1 MANQKLEDQLS
12 LALDTPAQ
20 MREKSDNLDTG
31 YAPSEN
37 TWELIVKYNGNLD
50 RLTGGIRVEPLIA
63 GYAIVT
69 IPENLIGAF
78 SRMEEIEFIEK
89 PKKLYPQVTAGLG
102 ASCFYPLLQPVSG
115 KALSGQ
121 GVYMAILDSGI
132 DYTDPMFRYADGT
145 TKIAWLWDQGKR
157 ADAEKGEKPPQGFF
171 TGVEYSRKMLNANL
185 QKNSERLTTDVTGHG
200 TNVAKIAVQGAPESE
215 LIVVKLDTARGTYP
229 STVSLLRA
237 FTYVAKKAQAE
248 NMPVAINLSYGN
260 TYGAHDGSSL
270 LERFID
276 NITEV
281 GRNVICIG
289 AGNEGASA
297 GHFAGKLS
305 ENEIQR
311 ISFAMGTYE
320 RSFSLQLWKWYADRM
335 DISILSPAGE
345 QYLIRNQD
353 AGGEAQQA
361 VMEQTKLLIFSGRP
375 QPYRKREEVYIDFI
389 PVETYLNTGI
399 WTIEITPR
407 RIANGELRLY
417 MPSAVVRSENTRFLL
432 PSPAQTLTIPS
443 TAQKVITVGAY
454 NAYVRSY
461 AAFSGRGDAGSDRAE
476 NSKPDLAAPGVNIR
490 IGEGEGGAVVS
501 GTSYATPF
509 VTAAAA
515 LLMEYG
521 IVQGNDPFLYGEK
534 VKAYLHAG
542 ARQLPGYDMWPNDQV
557 GWGENVIIRSH
568 GRKSVKSS
576 VSVHF
581 PNTETKHFFH
591 NFEENLPGLD
601 AK

>member
-157 ADAEKGEKPPQGFF
+157 ADAEKGEKPAQGFF

-335 DISILSPAGE
+335 DISIMSPAGE
-345 QYLIRNQD
+345 QYLIRNQN

-389 PVETYLNTGI
+389 PEETYLNTGI

-542 ARQLPGYDMWPNDQV
+542 ARQLPGYDIWPNDQV
-557 GWGENVIIRSH
+557 GWGALC
-568 GRKSVKSS
+568 
-576 VSVHF
+576 VS
-581 PNTETKHFFH
+581 ES
-591 NFEENLPGLD
+591 LPE
-601 AK
+601 K

>member
-157 ADAEKGEKPPQGFF
+157 ADAEKGEKSPQGFF

-557 GWGENVIIRSH
+557 GWGALC
-568 GRKSVKSS
+568 
-576 VSVHF
+576 VS
-581 PNTETKHFFH
+581 ES
-591 NFEENLPGLD
+591 LPE
-601 AK
+601 K

>member
-31 YAPSEN
+31 YAPEEN

-157 ADAEKGEKPPQGFF
+157 ADAEKGEQPPQGFF

-215 LIVVKLDTARGTYP
+215 LIVVKLDTVRGTYP

-237 FTYVAKKAQAE
+237 FTYVAKKSQAE
-248 NMPVAINLSYGN
+248 NVPVAINLSYGN

-407 RIANGELRLY
+407 RIVNGELRLY

-461 AAFSGRGDAGSDRAE
+461 AAFSGRGDADSRRAE

-521 IVQGNDPFLYGEK
+521 IVRGNDPFLYGEK

-542 ARQLPGYDMWPNDQV
+542 ARQLPGYDIWPNDQV
-557 GWGENVIIRSH
+557 GWGRLCLE
-568 GRKSVKSS
+568 SS
-576 VSVHF
+576 
-581 PNTETKHFFH
+581 
-591 NFEENLPGLD
+591 LPD
-601 AK
+601 

>member
-102 ASCFYPLLQPVSG
+102 VSCFYPLLQPVSG

-132 DYTDPMFRYADGT
+132 DYIDPMFRYADGT

-345 QYLIRNQD
+345 QYLIRNQN

-361 VMEQTKLLIFSGRP
+361 VMEQTQLLIFSGRP

-407 RIANGELRLY
+407 RIVNGELRLY

-461 AAFSGRGDAGSDRAE
+461 AAFSGRGDAGNDRAE
-476 NSKPDLAAPGVNIR
+476 NNKPDLAASGVNIR

-542 ARQLPGYDMWPNDQV
+542 ARQLPGYDIWPNDQV
-557 GWGENVIIRSH
+557 GWGALC
-568 GRKSVKSS
+568 
-576 VSVHF
+576 VS
-581 PNTETKHFFH
+581 ES
-591 NFEENLPGLD
+591 LPE
-601 AK
+601 K

>member
-311 ISFAMGTYE
+311 ISFAIGTYE

-461 AAFSGRGDAGSDRAE
+461 AAFSGRGDAGSGRAE
-476 NSKPDLAAPGVNIR
+476 NNKPDLTAPGVNIR

-542 ARQLPGYDMWPNDQV
+542 ARQLPGYDIWPNDQV
-557 GWGENVIIRSH
+557 GWGALC
-568 GRKSVKSS
+568 
-576 VSVHF
+576 VS
-581 PNTETKHFFH
+581 ES
-591 NFEENLPGLD
+591 LPE
-601 AK
+601 K

>member
-132 DYTDPMFRYADGT
+132 DYIDPMFRYADGT

-542 ARQLPGYDMWPNDQV
+542 ARQLPGYDIWPNDQV
-557 GWGENVIIRSH
+557 GWGALC
-568 GRKSVKSS
+568 
-576 VSVHF
+576 VS
-581 PNTETKHFFH
+581 ES
-591 NFEENLPGLD
+591 LPGE
-601 AK
+601 

>member
-461 AAFSGRGDAGSDRAE
+461 AAFSGRGDAGNDRAE

-542 ARQLPGYDMWPNDQV
+542 ARQLPGYDIWPNDQV
-557 GWGENVIIRSH
+557 GWGALC
-568 GRKSVKSS
+568 
-576 VSVHF
+576 VS
-581 PNTETKHFFH
+581 ES
-591 NFEENLPGLD
+591 LPE
-601 AK
+601 K

>member
-320 RSFSLQLWKWYADRM
+320 RSFSMQLWKWYADRM

-345 QYLIRNQD
+345 QYLIRNQN

-476 NSKPDLAAPGVNIR
+476 NNKPDLTAPGVNIR
-490 IGEGEGGAVVS
+490 IGEGESGAVVS

-542 ARQLPGYDMWPNDQV
+542 ARQLPGYDIWPNDQV
-557 GWGENVIIRSH
+557 GWGALC
-568 GRKSVKSS
+568 
-576 VSVHF
+576 VS
-581 PNTETKHFFH
+581 ES
-591 NFEENLPGLD
+591 LPE
-601 AK
+601 K

>member
-115 KALSGQ
+115 KTLSGQ

-171 TGVEYSRKMLNANL
+171 TGVEYSGKMLNANL

-557 GWGENVIIRSH
+557 GWGALC
-568 GRKSVKSS
+568 
-576 VSVHF
+576 VS
-581 PNTETKHFFH
+581 ES
-591 NFEENLPGLD
+591 LPE
-601 AK
+601 K

>member
-335 DISILSPAGE
+335 DISIMSPAGE
-345 QYLIRNQD
+345 QYLIRNQN

-476 NSKPDLAAPGVNIR
+476 NNKPDLAAPGVNIR

-521 IVQGNDPFLYGEK
+521 IVQGNDPYLYGEK

-542 ARQLPGYDMWPNDQV
+542 ARQLPGYDIWPNDQV
-557 GWGENVIIRSH
+557 GWGALC
-568 GRKSVKSS
+568 
-576 VSVHF
+576 VS
-581 PNTETKHFFH
+581 ES
-591 NFEENLPGLD
+591 LPE
-601 AK
+601 K

>member
-311 ISFAMGTYE
+311 ISFAIGTYE

-345 QYLIRNQD
+345 QYLIRNQN

-361 VMEQTKLLIFSGRP
+361 VMEQTQLLIFSGRP

-432 PSPAQTLTIPS
+432 PSPVQTLTIPS

-461 AAFSGRGDAGSDRAE
+461 AAFSGRGDAGSGRAE
-476 NSKPDLAAPGVNIR
+476 NNKPDLTAPGVNIR

-542 ARQLPGYDMWPNDQV
+542 ARQLPGYDIWPNDQV
-557 GWGENVIIRSH
+557 GWGALC
-568 GRKSVKSS
+568 
-576 VSVHF
+576 VS
-581 PNTETKHFFH
+581 ES
-591 NFEENLPGLD
+591 LPE
-601 AK
+601 K

>member
-237 FTYVAKKAQAE
+237 FTYVAMKAQAE

-557 GWGENVIIRSH
+557 GWGALC
-568 GRKSVKSS
+568 
-576 VSVHF
+576 VS
-581 PNTETKHFFH
+581 ES
-591 NFEENLPGLD
+591 LPE
-601 AK
+601 K

>member
-237 FTYVAKKAQAE
+237 FTYVAKKSQAE
-248 NMPVAINLSYGN
+248 NVPVAINLSYGN

-276 NITEV
+276 NVTEV

-345 QYLIRNQD
+345 QYLIRNQA

-407 RIANGELRLY
+407 RIVNGELRLY

-461 AAFSGRGDAGSDRAE
+461 AAFSGRGDADSRRAE

-521 IVQGNDPFLYGEK
+521 IVRGNDPFLYGEK

-542 ARQLPGYDMWPNDQV
+542 ARQLPGYDIWPNDQV
-557 GWGENVIIRSH
+557 GWGALC
-568 GRKSVKSS
+568 
-576 VSVHF
+576 VS
-581 PNTETKHFFH
+581 ES
-591 NFEENLPGLD
+591 LP
-601 AK
+601 

>member
-171 TGVEYSRKMLNANL
+171 TGVEYSRKMINANL

-353 AGGEAQQA
+353 VGGEAQQA
-361 VMEQTKLLIFSGRP
+361 VMKQTKLLIFSGRP

-407 RIANGELRLY
+407 RIVNGELRLY

-476 NSKPDLAAPGVNIR
+476 NNKPDLTAPGVNIR

-557 GWGENVIIRSH
+557 GWGALC
-568 GRKSVKSS
+568 
-576 VSVHF
+576 VS
-581 PNTETKHFFH
+581 ES
-591 NFEENLPGLD
+591 LPE
-601 AK
+601 K

>member
-237 FTYVAKKAQAE
+237 FTYVAKKSQAE
-248 NMPVAINLSYGN
+248 NVPVAINLSYGN

-407 RIANGELRLY
+407 RIVNGELRLY

-461 AAFSGRGDAGSDRAE
+461 AAFSGRGDADSRRAE

-521 IVQGNDPFLYGEK
+521 IVRGNDPFLYGEK

-542 ARQLPGYDMWPNDQV
+542 ARQLPGYDIWPNDQV
-557 GWGENVIIRSH
+557 GWGALC
-568 GRKSVKSS
+568 
-576 VSVHF
+576 VS
-581 PNTETKHFFH
+581 ES
-591 NFEENLPGLD
+591 LPE
-601 AK
+601 K

>member
-557 GWGENVIIRSH
+557 GWGALC
-568 GRKSVKSS
+568 
-576 VSVHF
+576 VS
-581 PNTETKHFFH
+581 ES
-591 NFEENLPGLD
+591 LPE
-601 AK
+601 K

>member
-335 DISILSPAGE
+335 DISIMSPAGE
-345 QYLIRNQD
+345 QYLIRNQN

-461 AAFSGRGDAGSDRAE
+461 AAYSGRGDADSDRAE

-542 ARQLPGYDMWPNDQV
+542 ARQLPGYDIWPNDQV
-557 GWGENVIIRSH
+557 GWGALC
-568 GRKSVKSS
+568 
-576 VSVHF
+576 VS
-581 PNTETKHFFH
+581 ES
-591 NFEENLPGLD
+591 LPE
-601 AK
+601 K

>member
-345 QYLIRNQD
+345 QYLIRNQNT
-353 AGGEAQQA
+353 GGEAQQA

-542 ARQLPGYDMWPNDQV
+542 ARQLPGYDIWPNDQV
-557 GWGENVIIRSH
+557 GWGALC
-568 GRKSVKSS
+568 
-576 VSVHF
+576 VS
-581 PNTETKHFFH
+581 ES
-591 NFEENLPGLD
+591 LPE
-601 AK
+601 K

>member
-335 DISILSPAGE
+335 DISIMSPAGE
-345 QYLIRNQD
+345 QYLIRNQN

-461 AAFSGRGDAGSDRAE
+461 AAFSGRGDADSDRAE

-542 ARQLPGYDMWPNDQV
+542 ARQLPGYDIWPNDQV
-557 GWGENVIIRSH
+557 GWGALC
-568 GRKSVKSS
+568 
-576 VSVHF
+576 VS
-581 PNTETKHFFH
+581 ES
-591 NFEENLPGLD
+591 LPGE
-601 AK
+601 

>member
-305 ENEIQR
+305 EKEIQR

-345 QYLIRNQD
+345 QYLIRNQN

-407 RIANGELRLY
+407 HIVNGELRLY

-476 NSKPDLAAPGVNIR
+476 NNKPDLTAPGVNIR

-542 ARQLPGYDMWPNDQV
+542 ARQLPGYDIWPNDQV
-557 GWGENVIIRSH
+557 GWGALC
-568 GRKSVKSS
+568 
-576 VSVHF
+576 VS
-581 PNTETKHFFH
+581 ES
-591 NFEENLPGLD
+591 LPE
-601 AK
+601 K

>member
-115 KALSGQ
+115 QAVSGQ

-542 ARQLPGYDMWPNDQV
+542 ARQLPGYDIWPNDQV
-557 GWGENVIIRSH
+557 GWGALC
-568 GRKSVKSS
+568 
-576 VSVHF
+576 VS
-581 PNTETKHFFH
+581 ES
-591 NFEENLPGLD
+591 LPE
-601 AK
+601 K

>member
-63 GYAIVT
+63 GYATVT

-215 LIVVKLDTARGTYP
+215 LIIVKLDTARGTYP

-361 VMEQTKLLIFSGRP
+361 VMEQTQLLIFSGRP

-407 RIANGELRLY
+407 RIVNGELRLY

-461 AAFSGRGDAGSDRAE
+461 AAFSGRGDAGSDWAE

-542 ARQLPGYDMWPNDQV
+542 ARQLPGYDIWPNDQV
-557 GWGENVIIRSH
+557 GWGALC
-568 GRKSVKSS
+568 
-576 VSVHF
+576 VS
-581 PNTETKHFFH
+581 ES
-591 NFEENLPGLD
+591 LPE
-601 AK
+601 K

>member
-335 DISILSPAGE
+335 DISIMSPAGE
-345 QYLIRNQD
+345 QYLIRNQN

-461 AAFSGRGDAGSDRAE
+461 AAFSGRGDADSDRAE
-476 NSKPDLAAPGVNIR
+476 NSKPDLATPGVNIR

-542 ARQLPGYDMWPNDQV
+542 ARQLPGYDIWPNDQV
-557 GWGENVIIRSH
+557 GWGALC
-568 GRKSVKSS
+568 
-576 VSVHF
+576 VS
-581 PNTETKHFFH
+581 ES
-591 NFEENLPGLD
+591 LPE
-601 AK
+601 K

>member
-237 FTYVAKKAQAE
+237 FTYVAKKTQVE
-248 NMPVAINLSYGN
+248 NMPVVINLSYGN

-345 QYLIRNQD
+345 QYLIRNQN

-361 VMEQTKLLIFSGRP
+361 VMEQTQLLIFSGRP

-461 AAFSGRGDAGSDRAE
+461 AAFSGRGDAGNDRAE
-476 NSKPDLAAPGVNIR
+476 NNKPDLAAPGVNIR

-542 ARQLPGYDMWPNDQV
+542 ARQLPGYDIWPNDQV
-557 GWGENVIIRSH
+557 GWGALC
-568 GRKSVKSS
+568 
-576 VSVHF
+576 VS
-581 PNTETKHFFH
+581 ES
-591 NFEENLPGLD
+591 LPE
-601 AK
+601 K

>member
-185 QKNSERLTTDVTGHG
+185 QKNSERLTIDVTGHG

-320 RSFSLQLWKWYADRM
+320 RSFSMQLWKWYADQM

-345 QYLIRNQD
+345 QYLIRNQN

-476 NSKPDLAAPGVNIR
+476 NNKPDLTAPGVNIR
-490 IGEGEGGAVVS
+490 IGEGESGAVVS

-542 ARQLPGYDMWPNDQV
+542 ARQLPGYDIWPNDQV
-557 GWGENVIIRSH
+557 GWGALC
-568 GRKSVKSS
+568 
-576 VSVHF
+576 VS
-581 PNTETKHFFH
+581 ES
-591 NFEENLPGLD
+591 LPE
-601 AK
+601 K

>member
-289 AGNEGASA
+289 TGNEGASA

-335 DISILSPAGE
+335 DISIMSPAGE
-345 QYLIRNQD
+345 QYLIRNQN

-461 AAFSGRGDAGSDRAE
+461 AAFSGRGDADSDRAE

-542 ARQLPGYDMWPNDQV
+542 ARQLPGYDIWPNDQV
-557 GWGENVIIRSH
+557 GWGALC
-568 GRKSVKSS
+568 
-576 VSVHF
+576 VS
-581 PNTETKHFFH
+581 ES
-591 NFEENLPGLD
+591 LPE
-601 AK
+601 K

>member
-345 QYLIRNQD
+345 QYLIRNQN

-389 PVETYLNTGI
+389 PAETYLNTGI

-407 RIANGELRLY
+407 RIVNGELRLY

-432 PSPAQTLTIPS
+432 PSPVQTLTIPS

-476 NSKPDLAAPGVNIR
+476 NNKPDLTAPGVNIR

-501 GTSYATPF
+501 GTSYAAPF

-542 ARQLPGYDMWPNDQV
+542 ARQLPGYDIWPNDQV
-557 GWGENVIIRSH
+557 GWGALC
-568 GRKSVKSS
+568 
-576 VSVHF
+576 VS
-581 PNTETKHFFH
+581 ES
-591 NFEENLPGLD
+591 LPE
-601 AK
+601 K

>member
-132 DYTDPMFRYADGT
+132 DYIDPMFRYADGT

-289 AGNEGASA
+289 TGNEGASA

-345 QYLIRNQD
+345 QYLIRNQN

-361 VMEQTKLLIFSGRP
+361 VMEQTQLLIFSGRP

-461 AAFSGRGDAGSDRAE
+461 AAFSGRGDAGNDRAE

-542 ARQLPGYDMWPNDQV
+542 ARQLPGYDIWPNDQV
-557 GWGENVIIRSH
+557 GWGALC
-568 GRKSVKSS
+568 
-576 VSVHF
+576 VS
-581 PNTETKHFFH
+581 ES
-591 NFEENLPGLD
+591 LPGE
-601 AK
+601 

>member
-335 DISILSPAGE
+335 DISIMSPAGE

-361 VMEQTKLLIFSGRP
+361 VMEQTQLLIFSGRP

-461 AAFSGRGDAGSDRAE
+461 AAFSGRGDADSDRAE

-542 ARQLPGYDMWPNDQV
+542 ARQLPGYDIWPNDQV
-557 GWGENVIIRSH
+557 GWGALC
-568 GRKSVKSS
+568 
-576 VSVHF
+576 VS
-581 PNTETKHFFH
+581 ES
-591 NFEENLPGLD
+591 LPGE
-601 AK
+601 

>member
-31 YAPSEN
+31 YAPEEN

-237 FTYVAKKAQAE
+237 FTYVAKKSQAE
-248 NMPVAINLSYGN
+248 NVPVAINLSYGN

-407 RIANGELRLY
+407 RIVNGELRLY

-461 AAFSGRGDAGSDRAE
+461 AAFSGRGDADSRRAE

-521 IVQGNDPFLYGEK
+521 IVRGNDPFLYGEK

-542 ARQLPGYDMWPNDQV
+542 ARQLPGYNIWPNDQV
-557 GWGENVIIRSH
+557 GWGALC
-568 GRKSVKSS
+568 
-576 VSVHF
+576 VS
-581 PNTETKHFFH
+581 ES
-591 NFEENLPGLD
+591 LP
-601 AK
+601 

>member
-12 LALDTPAQ
+12 LALDTPAR

-31 YAPSEN
+31 YVPEEN

-50 RLTGGIRVEPLIA
+50 RMTGSIRVEPLIA

-171 TGVEYSRKMLNANL
+171 TGVEYSREILNANL
-185 QKNSERLTTDVTGHG
+185 QKNSERLTIDVTGHG

-215 LIVVKLDTARGTYP
+215 LIVVKLDTARGAYP

-389 PVETYLNTGI
+389 PAETYLNTGI

-407 RIANGELRLY
+407 RIVNGELRLY

-461 AAFSGRGDAGSDRAE
+461 AAFSGRGDADSRRAE

-542 ARQLPGYDMWPNDQV
+542 ARQLPGYDIWPNDQV
-557 GWGENVIIRSH
+557 GWGRLCLAQSL
-568 GRKSVKSS
+568 SQ
-576 VSVHF
+576 
-581 PNTETKHFFH
+581 
-591 NFEENLPGLD
+591 
-601 AK
+601 

>member
-89 PKKLYPQVTAGLG
+89 PKKFYPQVTAGLG

-557 GWGENVIIRSH
+557 GWGALC
-568 GRKSVKSS
+568 
-576 VSVHF
+576 VS
-581 PNTETKHFFH
+581 ES
-591 NFEENLPGLD
+591 LPE
-601 AK
+601 K

>member
-31 YAPSEN
+31 YVPSEN

-215 LIVVKLDTARGTYP
+215 LIVVKLDTARGPYP

-345 QYLIRNQD
+345 QYLIRNQN

-361 VMEQTKLLIFSGRP
+361 VMEQTQLLIFSGRP

-476 NSKPDLAAPGVNIR
+476 NNKPDLAAPGVNIR

-542 ARQLPGYDMWPNDQV
+542 ARQLPGYDIWPNDQV
-557 GWGENVIIRSH
+557 GWGALC
-568 GRKSVKSS
+568 
-576 VSVHF
+576 VS
-581 PNTETKHFFH
+581 ES
-591 NFEENLPGLD
+591 LPE
-601 AK
+601 K

>member
-132 DYTDPMFRYADGT
+132 DYIDPMFRYADGT

-345 QYLIRNQD
+345 QYLIRNQN

-461 AAFSGRGDAGSDRAE
+461 AAFSGRGDADSDRAE

-542 ARQLPGYDMWPNDQV
+542 ARQLPGYDIWPNDQV
-557 GWGENVIIRSH
+557 GWGALC
-568 GRKSVKSS
+568 
-576 VSVHF
+576 VS
-581 PNTETKHFFH
+581 ES
-591 NFEENLPGLD
+591 LPGE
-601 AK
+601 

>member
-1 MANQKLEDQLS
+1 MTNQKLEDQLS

-289 AGNEGASA
+289 TGNEGASA

-353 AGGEAQQA
+353 VGGEAQQA

-407 RIANGELRLY
+407 RIVNGELRLY

-476 NSKPDLAAPGVNIR
+476 NNKPDLTAPGVNIR

-542 ARQLPGYDMWPNDQV
+542 ARQLPGYDIWPNDQV
-557 GWGENVIIRSH
+557 GWGALC
-568 GRKSVKSS
+568 
-576 VSVHF
+576 VS
-581 PNTETKHFFH
+581 ES
-591 NFEENLPGLD
+591 LPE
-601 AK
+601 K

>member
-237 FTYVAKKAQAE
+237 FTYVAKKAQTE

-345 QYLIRNQD
+345 QYLIRNQN

-461 AAFSGRGDAGSDRAE
+461 AAFSGRGDADSDRAE

-534 VKAYLHAG
+534 VKAYLHAV
-542 ARQLPGYDMWPNDQV
+542 ARQLPGYDIWPNDQV
-557 GWGENVIIRSH
+557 GWGALC
-568 GRKSVKSS
+568 
-576 VSVHF
+576 VS
-581 PNTETKHFFH
+581 ES
-591 NFEENLPGLD
+591 LPE
-601 AK
+601 K

>member
-31 YAPSEN
+31 YVPEEN

-248 NMPVAINLSYGN
+248 NVPVAINLSYGN

-407 RIANGELRLY
+407 RIVNGELRLY

-461 AAFSGRGDAGSDRAE
+461 AAFSGRGDADSRRAE

-521 IVQGNDPFLYGEK
+521 IVHGNDPFLYGEK

-542 ARQLPGYDMWPNDQV
+542 ARQLPGYDIWPNDQV
-557 GWGENVIIRSH
+557 GWGALC
-568 GRKSVKSS
+568 
-576 VSVHF
+576 VS
-581 PNTETKHFFH
+581 ES
-591 NFEENLPGLD
+591 LPE
-601 AK
+601 K

>member
-185 QKNSERLTTDVTGHG
+185 QKNSERLTIDVTGHG

-320 RSFSLQLWKWYADRM
+320 RSFSMQLWKWYADRM

-345 QYLIRNQD
+345 QYLIRNQN

-417 MPSAVVRSENTRFLL
+417 MSSAVVRSENTRFLL

-461 AAFSGRGDAGSDRAE
+461 AAFSGRGDAGNDRAE

-557 GWGENVIIRSH
+557 GWGALC
-568 GRKSVKSS
+568 
-576 VSVHF
+576 VS
-581 PNTETKHFFH
+581 ES
-591 NFEENLPGLD
+591 LPE
-601 AK
+601 K

>member
-335 DISILSPAGE
+335 DISIMSPAGE
-345 QYLIRNQD
+345 QYLIRNQN

-461 AAFSGRGDAGSDRAE
+461 AAFSGRGDADSDRAE
-476 NSKPDLAAPGVNIR
+476 NSMPDLAAPGVNIR

-542 ARQLPGYDMWPNDQV
+542 ARQLPGYDIWPNDQV
-557 GWGENVIIRSH
+557 GWGALC
-568 GRKSVKSS
+568 
-576 VSVHF
+576 VS
-581 PNTETKHFFH
+581 ES
-591 NFEENLPGLD
+591 LPE
-601 AK
+601 K

>member
-145 TKIAWLWDQGKR
+145 TKIAWLWDQGKQ

-345 QYLIRNQD
+345 QYLIRNQN

-361 VMEQTKLLIFSGRP
+361 VMEQTQLLIFSGRP

-461 AAFSGRGDAGSDRAE
+461 AAFSGRGDTGSDRAE

-542 ARQLPGYDMWPNDQV
+542 ARQLPGYDIWPNDQV
-557 GWGENVIIRSH
+557 GWGALCL
-568 GRKSVKSS
+568 KSS
-576 VSVHF
+576 
-581 PNTETKHFFH
+581 
-591 NFEENLPGLD
+591 LPSI
-601 AK
+601 